1 LILKLFKSPKL
12 DITQMIKMQ
21 KTIISLS
28 IILIGS
34 IVANTSHAWTQAG
47 KFRDWGVAVNDKNC
61 AAWTLSKKSNTKT
74 EMIVLFAKGQNT
86 ADVHFKIPN
95 LLSKYQLKKAKLEV
109 LGAEYDYQLNI
120 TEQSIAS
127 STPANKKLI
136 ISAFRK
142 GSDVKSN
149 WSINDGKNRSS
160 SFSLMGFTAAFLK
173 AAEKCGAEKFA
184 LTTAPGNQTNT
195 KKLVAK
201 TTTSHEYSE
210 IIQNVL
216 VQISYYHRMIIWKK
230 LKDHTNFNGGFNGK
244 LSPNLISSFEEYSQK
259 FIAPENAFHSI
270 NSNDSAKKFF
280 MSFLDQS
287 ELENVIKLEREQKE
301 KLEREK
307 KEKQEKEDLLKKL
320 KQKRLDREQKEK
332 LRKEKEE
339 QEKFEREKIIKK
351 AYLKLN
357 QTQRMDIIRV
367 LRNNFAY
374 VYITQ
379 SGWDETI
386 ISYIKRYNN
395 QLNLQNG
402 KSFNLLNPNDVD
414 ELLIIIS
421 NHEKADRAEFAEK
434 LKAHELML
442 TDKNRIGFRDFYIG
456 MDSDIFSYLKNGAI
470 LFRAITFKNEDGK
483 KCKPSNSKPRGDI
496 CYGLDYKFSFS
507 TGMKLN
513 KIRVYILNY
522 VQSSSYIGNLFNMGT
537 SEDPVVNLI
546 NSLNKKY
553 KKSYSY
559 SENER
564 LLFNDGETDELY
576 IAYED
581 GQVIFSLE
589 RVDDGSYDTDIYA
602 YITYRNKSDGLKFLD
617 AIKPKTA
624 ISDF

>member
-1 LILKLFKSPKL
+1 
-12 DITQMIKMQ
+12 MINMQ

-61 AAWTLSKKSNTKT
+61 AAWTVSKKSNTQA
-74 EMIVLFAKGQNT
+74 EIFVLFAKGQNT

-95 LLSKYQLKKAKLEV
+95 LLSKYQLKKVKLEV
-109 LGAEYDYQLNI
+109 LGAKYNYQLNI
-120 TEQSIAS
+120 TEPSIAS
-127 STPANKKLI
+127 STPANKKSI

-149 WSINDGKNRSS
+149 WSINDRKNRSS

-184 LTTAPGNQTNT
+184 LTTAPGKQTNT
-195 KKLVAK
+195 KKIANKYKIPVQF
-201 TTTSHEYSE
+201 
-210 IIQNVL
+210 IQNELSNWTVYEKTIISRVL
-216 VQISYYHRMIIWKK
+216 T
-230 LKDHTNFNGGFNGK
+230 DHTNFNDNLYLK
-244 LSPNLISSFEEYSQK
+244 SLDPNTISSFIEYSQK
-259 FIAPENAFHSI
+259 FIASDNAFHLI
-270 NSNDSAKKFF
+270 NSEDSAERFL
-280 MSFLDQS
+280 MSFLDVAEQ
-287 ELENVIKLEREQKE
+287 EKKAKEEKLEREKQE

-307 KEKQEKEDLLKKL
+307 KAKLEREKKEELEKLEREKTVKEAFLRLSQTQRIEIIEQFKSDFYYNGPANGDWDVSIISHLNTFYTQMTIMNAGDNFESLVSSNKIDESLIKVLNNIEMRNKRIEKAKQEKL
-320 KQKRLDREQKEK
+320 
-332 LRKEKEE
+332 
-339 QEKFEREKIIKK
+339 EREKP
-351 AYLKLN
+351 
-357 QTQRMDIIRV
+357 IRDA
-367 LRNNFAY
+367 F
-374 VYITQ
+374 T
-379 SGWDETI
+379 
-386 ISYIKRYNN
+386 
-395 QLNLQNG
+395 
-402 KSFNLLNPNDVD
+402 
-414 ELLIIIS
+414 
-421 NHEKADRAEFAEK
+421 EK

-456 MDSDIFSYLKNGAI
+456 MDVNIHTYIKYGNVKI
-470 LFRAITFKNEDGK
+470 ENINFKNKDGE
-483 KCKPSNSKPRGDI
+483 KCILITRVKPRGLS
-496 CYGLDYKFSFS
+496 CYGLDYRFEFD
-507 TGMKLN
+507 TGPYAKSELN
-513 KIRVYILNY
+513 QIRVYVLNY

>member
-386 ISYIKRYNN
+386 TN
-395 QLNLQNG
+395 
-402 KSFNLLNPNDVD
+402 
-414 ELLIIIS
+414 
-421 NHEKADRAEFAEK
+421 
-434 LKAHELML
+434 
-442 TDKNRIGFRDFYIG
+442 
-456 MDSDIFSYLKNGAI
+456 
-470 LFRAITFKNEDGK
+470 
-483 KCKPSNSKPRGDI
+483 
-496 CYGLDYKFSFS
+496 
-507 TGMKLN
+507 
-513 KIRVYILNY
+513 
-522 VQSSSYIGNLFNMGT
+522 
-537 SEDPVVNLI
+537 
-546 NSLNKKY
+546 
-553 KKSYSY
+553 
-559 SENER
+559 
-564 LLFNDGETDELY
+564 
-576 IAYED
+576 
-581 GQVIFSLE
+581 
-589 RVDDGSYDTDIYA
+589 
-602 YITYRNKSDGLKFLD
+602 
-617 AIKPKTA
+617 
-624 ISDF
+624 

>member
-1 LILKLFKSPKL
+1 MILKLFKSPKQ

-127 STPANKKLI
+127 STPANKKSI

-184 LTTAPGNQTNT
+184 LTTAPGNQTKS
-195 KKLVAK
+195 KKV
-201 TTTSHEYSE
+201 TSNNNPNPLLFIQDVLSE
-210 IIQNVL
+210 LN
-216 VQISYYHRMIIWKK
+216 S
-230 LKDHTNFNGGFNGK
+230 
-244 LSPNLISSFEEYSQK
+244 SQK
-259 FIAPENAFHSI
+259 TNIANQLKTHTQFNARFYTNYNLKSSPALHLIKSLKVYSDIFMSPKDGFHSI
-270 NSNDSAKKFF
+270 NSKDRAKRFL
-280 MSFLDQS
+280 MSILEQS
-287 ELENVIKLEREQKE
+287 EREKKAEQE

-307 KEKQEKEDLLKKL
+307 KAKQEKLEREKQEKL
-320 KQKRLDREQKEK
+320 
-332 LRKEKEE
+332 
-339 QEKFEREKIIKK
+339 EREKIIKE
-351 AYLKLN
+351 AYLKLS
-357 QTQRMDIIRV
+357 QTQRMDLIHV
-367 LRNNFAY
+367 LNNN
-374 VYITQ
+374 VYYRGPVNSDWNI
-379 SGWDETI
+379 
-386 ISYIKRYNN
+386 
-395 QLNLQNG
+395 NLQRFIKNFFIRFG
-402 KSFNLLNPNDVD
+402 ADYGYSKDFDTLKANDVD
-414 ELLIIIS
+414 ELLLKIS
-421 NHEKADRAEFAEK
+421 NHEKADRAEFAKK

-456 MDSDIFSYLKNGAI
+456 MDTDIFTYLKNGVVY
-470 LFRAITFKNEDGK
+470 RKNITFKNEDGK
-483 KCKPSNSKPRGDI
+483 KCNWSSTKPPGDM
-496 CYGLDYKFSFS
+496 CYGLDYRFSF
-507 TGMKLN
+507 GARKKLF
-513 KIRVYILNY
+513 KIRVYVLNY

-624 ISDF
+624 TSDF

>member
-1 LILKLFKSPKL
+1 
-12 DITQMIKMQ
+12 MQ
-21 KTIISLS
+21 KTIITLS

-95 LLSKYQLKKAKLEV
+95 LLSKYQLKKVKLEV
-109 LGAEYDYQLNI
+109 LGAKYDYQLNI
-120 TEQSIAS
+120 TEPSIAS

-184 LTTAPGNQTNT
+184 LTTAPGNQANS
-195 KKLVAK
+195 KKLAL
-201 TTTSHEYSE
+201 TT
-210 IIQNVL
+210 
-216 VQISYYHRMIIWKK
+216 
-230 LKDHTNFNGGFNGK
+230 
-244 LSPNLISSFEEYSQK
+244 
-259 FIAPENAFHSI
+259 APENQSSIKKLANNNPTPIQFIQDVLPELNSSQKRIILRQLNIHTKLRANLSTANISKIYLKDTSKLINPFKEYSKKFMAPSYAFHLI
-270 NSNDSAKKFF
+270 NDKDSAERFLI
-280 MSFLDQS
+280 SILDQS
-287 ELENVIKLEREQKE
+287 ERENQEELERKKKAEQERLARKKKAEQE
-301 KLEREK
+301 KLAREK
-307 KEKQEKEDLLKKL
+307 KAK
-320 KQKRLDREQKEK
+320 
-332 LRKEKEE
+332 
-339 QEKFEREKIIKK
+339 
-351 AYLKLN
+351 
-357 QTQRMDIIRV
+357 
-367 LRNNFAY
+367 
-374 VYITQ
+374 
-379 SGWDETI
+379 DEF
-386 ISYIKRYNN
+386 S
-395 QLNLQNG
+395 
-402 KSFNLLNPNDVD
+402 
-414 ELLIIIS
+414 
-421 NHEKADRAEFAEK
+421 EK
-434 LKAHELML
+434 LKAHELKL
-442 TDKNRIGFRDFYIG
+442 NDKNRIGFRDFYIG
-456 MDSDIFSYLKNGAI
+456 MDADIHTYIKYGNVKI
-470 LFRAITFKNEDGK
+470 EKINFKNKDGE
-483 KCKPSNSKPRGDI
+483 KCTWISKVKPIGLS
-496 CYGLDYKFSFS
+496 CYGLDYRFEFDNGIKEKSE
-507 TGMKLN
+507 LN
-513 KIRVYILNY
+513 KIRIYILNY

-553 KKSYSY
+553 KRSYSY

-581 GQVIFSLE
+581 GQIIFSLE

>member
-1 LILKLFKSPKL
+1 
-12 DITQMIKMQ
+12 MIKVQ

-34 IVANTSHAWTQAG
+34 ILANTSHAWTQAG

-61 AAWTLSKKSNTKT
+61 AAWTVSKKSNTQA
-74 EMIVLFAKGQNT
+74 EIFVLFAKGQNT

-95 LLSKYQLKKAKLEV
+95 LLSKYQLKKVKLKVSGAK
-109 LGAEYDYQLNI
+109 YDYQFNI
-120 TEQSIAS
+120 TEPSIAS
-127 STPANKKLI
+127 STPTNKKSI

-195 KKLVAK
+195 KKLVGK
-201 TTTSHEYSE
+201 TTTFHEYSE

-216 VQISYYHRMIIWKK
+216 VQLTLDHRLIIWKK
-230 LKDHTNFNGGFNGK
+230 LKDHTNFNGAFNGK
-244 LSPNLISSFEEYSQK
+244 LSPNIISSFEEYSEK

-270 NSNDSAKKFF
+270 NSNDSAKRFF

-287 ELENVIKLEREQKE
+287 ELKNIVKLERKRLAKREKNDLLKKLIQKRLEREQKE
-301 KLEREK
+301 KLRKIEEK
-307 KEKQEKEDLLKKL
+307 KKRKE
-320 KQKRLDREQKEK
+320 EK
-332 LRKEKEE
+332 L
-339 QEKFEREKIIKK
+339 EREKIIKK

-357 QTQRMDIIRV
+357 QTQRVDIIRV
-367 LRNNFAY
+367 LKNNFAY
-374 VYITQ
+374 IRIVQ
-379 SGWDETI
+379 SDWDESI
-386 ISYIKRYNN
+386 IPYIERYNS
-395 QLNLQNG
+395 QFILQNG
-402 KSFNLLNPNDVD
+402 KSLDLLNPNDVD
-414 ELLIIIS
+414 ELLVKIS
-421 NHEKADRAEFAEK
+421 NHEKANRAEFAKK
-434 LKAHELML
+434 LNAHELKL
-442 TDKNRIGFRDFYIG
+442 SDKNKIGFRDFYIG
-456 MDSDIFSYLKNGAI
+456 MDSHIFTYLKNGTVV
-470 LFRAITFKNEDGK
+470 FRSIRFKNEDGK
-483 KCKPSNSKPRGDI
+483 KCNWSSTKPPGEV

-507 TGMKLN
+507 TGKKLN
-513 KIRVYILNY
+513 KIRVYVLNY
-522 VQSSSYIGNLFNMGT
+522 VQSSSYIGNLFNIGT

-624 ISDF
+624 TSDF